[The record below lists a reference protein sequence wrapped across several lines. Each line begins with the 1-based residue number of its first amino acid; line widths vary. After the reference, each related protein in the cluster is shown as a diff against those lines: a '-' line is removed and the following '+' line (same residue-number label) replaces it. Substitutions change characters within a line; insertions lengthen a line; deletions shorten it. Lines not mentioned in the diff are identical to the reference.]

1 MRTFEELKK
10 FCSLAISLT

>member
-1 MRTFEELKK
+1 MHTFEELKK